1 MNTGC
6 LDGGGKGVGKGCT
19 YKEGKRTFVSLFLKT
34 RILNYPVSAVAHPSS
49 CGQPSRQSWRRGTT
63 MRRLPAGITSA
74 ASSTIAD
81 ATTCT
86 LVRLT
91 AGKSE
96 CCRELLGSCRMLL
109 GKCVPGN
116 IYTLIYYLF
125 IIQATFGRA
134 LQPRQ
139 TPTTS
144 RGVAG
149 DFVGKTRQ
157 EPTFKINAVT
167 FDLDK
172 VM

>member
-1 MNTGC
+1 MHVTSLYRGCGYGAGC
-6 LDGGGKGVGKGCT
+6 LDGGGTGVGIGCT
-19 YKEGKRTFVSLFLKT
+19 KRREKNSFVSLFLKT
-34 RILNYPVSAVAHPSS
+34 RFLNYPVSAVAHPSS

-96 CCRELLGSCRMLL
+96 CCRMLL

-125 IIQATFGRA
+125 IIPATVCWDLWETQIQFIKI
-134 LQPRQ
+134 LSKQMPL
-139 TPTTS
+139 PS
-144 RGVAG
+144 ISSIW
-149 DFVGKTRQ
+149 TR
-157 EPTFKINAVT
+157 
-167 FDLDK
+167 
-172 VM
+172 